1 LSSVSTQDLGVH
13 GLEIETVD
21 NQMSDTD
28 VTGGGCEYL
37 ASP

>member
-1 LSSVSTQDLGVH
+1 VSSVSTHDLGVH

-21 NQMSDTD
+21 TQMSDTD
-28 VTGGGCEYL
+28 VTGGSCEYL